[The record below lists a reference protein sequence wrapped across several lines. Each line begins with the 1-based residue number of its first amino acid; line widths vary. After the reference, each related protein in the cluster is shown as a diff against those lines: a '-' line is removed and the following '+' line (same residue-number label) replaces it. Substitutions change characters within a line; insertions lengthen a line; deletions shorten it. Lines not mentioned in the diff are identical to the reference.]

1 MRSGSGAIT
10 SGAEMVTVRAGPVE
24 AGGKKGPAA
33 AGGRTRPA
41 TADGKTGPAA
51 AGDKTRPAAAAT
63 RSKIIE
69 TIGKELRSR
78 EGALKVTRKALL
90 SLV

>member
-10 SGAEMVTVRAGPVE
+10 SGAEMVTVRAGPVA

-51 AGDKTRPAAAAT
+51 AGDKTRPVT
-63 RSKIIE
+63 PKSWNKSEIYII
-69 TIGKELRSR
+69 I
-78 EGALKVTRKALL
+78 LKHE
-90 SLV
+90 